1 MKDPANDSCQK
12 TSYKMKEFDGE
23 YADIGEL
30 RENARECKI
39 KTPTNDVSK
48 QCKQIRERASVD
60 PFELR
65 VGESRA
71 RKTWLVLQRRRL
83 VV

>member
-1 MKDPANDSCQK
+1 
-12 TSYKMKEFDGE
+12 MKEFDGECTMREPCE